1 MRQQDK
7 RKFACFNTIDNKL
20 IKISIR
26 EIKRRT
32 GDGHGEALAEL
43 CDFSFSSGNS
53 TEFIL
58 MFLALRSK
66 RRL

>member
-1 MRQQDK
+1 M
-7 RKFACFNTIDNKL
+7 
-20 IKISIR
+20 
-26 EIKRRT
+26 RRT

-53 TEFIL
+53 TEFIR
-58 MFLALRSK
+58 MFLALSSK